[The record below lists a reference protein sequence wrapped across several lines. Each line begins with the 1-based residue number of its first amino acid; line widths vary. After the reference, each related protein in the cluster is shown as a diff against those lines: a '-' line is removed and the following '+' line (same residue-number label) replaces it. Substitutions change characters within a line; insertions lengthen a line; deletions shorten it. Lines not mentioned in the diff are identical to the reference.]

1 MGTFLA
7 VVISIAC
14 ILLVF
19 LVLMQNPKGGGF
31 STDFGSSHQLG
42 GVKQTNQFIENSTWS
57 LAGIIGVLSI
67 VMTLMYTRPT
77 IIPTN
82 EDQNTEQPA
91 DQGGQQ
97 PAQQPAQQGQE
108 QQPAE

>member
-1 MGTFLA
+1 MGTFIA

-19 LVLMQNPKGGGF
+19 LVLMQNPKGGGL
-31 STDFGSSHQLG
+31 STDFGTPHQLG
-42 GVKQTNQFIENSTWS
+42 GVKQTNQFIENATWS

-77 IIPTN
+77 IAPDDTN
-82 EDQNTEQPA
+82 NQPNTE
-91 DQGGQQ
+91 
-97 PAQQPAQQGQE
+97 QPAQQGQG
-108 QQPAE
+108 QQQQQQQ